1 MSRPRS
7 FRATSFA
14 LLVLLPLVAV
24 ACGGSEPRPPLW
36 TPLPPETSEA
46 PTGSQS
52 PEASAPG
59 TAAPSEGTA
68 APSEGTAAPSEGSG
82 GEAASVTIG
91 TDTGAALQ
99 FDPTT
104 ATVAQGSTV
113 ELTFEN
119 RSTTVPHNLTFDE
132 PINEATATIV
142 DPGASETLE
151 FTAPEP
157 GDYQFVCTLHPGM
170 EGTLTVEGG

>member
-1 MSRPRS
+1 MSRPRT
-7 FRATSFA
+7 FRATPLA
-14 LLVLLPLVAV
+14 LLVLLSMAALG
-24 ACGGSEPRPPLW
+24 CGGGEAGGPRW

-59 TAAPSEGTA
+59 TASPSEGTA
-68 APSEGTAAPSEGSG
+68 TPSEGPG
-82 GEAASVTIG
+82 GESVSITIG

-104 ATVAQGSTV
+104 ATVPQGSTV

-119 RSTTVPHNLTFDE
+119 RSTTVPHNLTFDA

-142 DPGASETLE
+142 DPGASESLE

-157 GDYQFVCTLHPGM
+157 GAYKYVCTLHPGM